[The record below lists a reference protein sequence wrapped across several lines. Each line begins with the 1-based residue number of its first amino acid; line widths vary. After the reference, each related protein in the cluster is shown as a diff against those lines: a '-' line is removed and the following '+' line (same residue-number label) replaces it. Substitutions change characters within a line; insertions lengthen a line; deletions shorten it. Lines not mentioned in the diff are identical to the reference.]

1 MNRKSMPLLAMKYAI
16 GGIFFVGVWVWNEFA
31 SGHPYAA
38 YHSESRSNVSDEVC
52 NWQKLFSRPS
62 HTCARVV
69 GCGRPPAAKS
79 FPGPRGGNKIEV
91 SHERFN
97 WPNKILS
104 GESPSSMHFSG
115 GLLCHALSPFV
126 PTEFSVLAD
135 LIDGAVCAKHTFEA
149 SWFCRRPAQRGH
161 ISKVR
166 VRGFCD
172 TFRHRS
178 GGENCVSIGRRTRG
192 RAA

>member
-1 MNRKSMPLLAMKYAI
+1 MQLVESFSSACGFGMSLHPATPMPRTTQKAAAMLAMKYAI
-16 GGIFFVGVWVWNEFA
+16 GKNCFPVLRTRVLGWW
-31 SGHPYAA
+31 AA
-38 YHSESRSNVSDEVC
+38 GDHLLRSLSQVRAEGTRSRLAMKDSIG
-52 NWQKLFSRPS
+52 QK
-62 HTCARVV
+62 V
-69 GCGRPPAAKS
+69 
-79 FPGPRGGNKIEV
+79 
-91 SHERFN
+91 
-97 WPNKILS
+97 LS

-172 TFRHRS
+172 TFRPRS